1 MTETDGICGS
11 VNGTTGNRCLRKPGH
26 KGMHQGTGPGRWG
39 GETTWRRPVSSY
51 RPIKLRTAEEEQRV
65 SCGPPTRPPAGKFT
79 DIPGQQAM
87 DFSRDERYA
96 LTGGA

>member
-39 GETTWRRPVSSY
+39 GKSTWKPPASSY
-51 RPIKLRTAEEEQRV
+51 RPIKLKTAKEQRV
-65 SCGPPTRPPAGKFT
+65 PYRVPDAPRFA
-79 DIPGQQAM
+79 DIPGQLAM
-87 DFSRDERYA
+87 DFSRDEWDA
-96 LTGGA
+96 LTEEPA